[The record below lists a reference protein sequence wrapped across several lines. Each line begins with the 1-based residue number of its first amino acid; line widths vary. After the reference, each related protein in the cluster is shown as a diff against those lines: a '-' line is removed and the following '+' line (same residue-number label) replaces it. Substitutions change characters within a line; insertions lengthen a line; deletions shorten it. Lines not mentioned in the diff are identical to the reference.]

1 MTKDELIA
9 EITKHEEIVPTADP
23 NTFLKRREAFKNLHA
38 FFRPVAD
45 DCVIMAWLLN
55 YSTAEA
61 NATGPR
67 ILDFAQAAR
76 DQFMGRVTT
85 KLPWPDSGFPQFDH
99 FIALGPEHST
109 SPPLREAFSL
119 VPAIVACGIVNACE
133 FMGDEDVVE
142 LRARLRNVSI
152 GDIQRNIEPAANS
165 RFRFDNGTKSKQK
178 FLAVTR
184 HKELEADIG
193 KLQKLGGVV
202 ELENYERVGCVLL
215 GKAGQSTIEVTL
227 EGEART
233 VPAERSVK
241 FLDVFLRQGV
251 EAARKEL

>member
-9 EITKHEEIVPTADP
+9 ELAKLGELAPAGSPDTFFKH
-23 NTFLKRREAFKNLHA
+23 REGTKNLHA

-45 DCVIMAWLLN
+45 DLVLMAWMLN
-55 YSTAEA
+55 YETAQARE
-61 NATGPR
+61 TGPR
-67 ILDFAQAAR
+67 ILDFVQGAK
-76 DQFMGRVTT
+76 DQVAGRVTT
-85 KLPWPDSGFPQFDH
+85 KWSWPHSGFREFDH
-99 FIALGPEHST
+99 VVALGPKVSL
-109 SPPLREAFSL
+109 SPPLADARFL
-119 VPAIVACGIVNACE
+119 VPVTVECALVNVCE
-133 FMGDEDVVE
+133 FMGDEDMVE

-184 HKELEADIG
+184 HKELVADIG